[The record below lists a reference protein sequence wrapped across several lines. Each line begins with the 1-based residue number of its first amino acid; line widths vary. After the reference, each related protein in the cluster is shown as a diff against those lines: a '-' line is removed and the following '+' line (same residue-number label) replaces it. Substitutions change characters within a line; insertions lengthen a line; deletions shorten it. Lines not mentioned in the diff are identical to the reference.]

1 MQAQPPS
8 PTQLASE
15 FVPVERLLI
24 VRLSSMGDVIHTL
37 PAVTALRVAFPE
49 CYISWVIEERW
60 AELLCTLVAPR
71 SGPRS
76 PQRPLVDKVHAV
88 NTREW
93 RRSLLTNETWEQMA
107 VCFSELRAGRHE
119 VAIDFQGAVR
129 SGIVA
134 RWSKAP
140 VIYGFAQPRENAASI
155 FYTRQ
160 VQARGG
166 HIIEQNLSLA
176 SAMAHCELSAPKVE
190 LPRDDMA
197 EHACQ
202 KQLNAH
208 SIRDY
213 VIVNPGAGWGAK
225 QWPAERYG
233 QVAKRLMQEGLK
245 SLINFGPG
253 EEQLAHAAAAASEG
267 TAQGFSGSLSEL
279 IALTRGARLFI
290 GGDTGPMHLAAALGI
305 PVVGIFGPTDPARNG
320 PYGTRSVVL
329 RSPASP
335 TTHVR
340 HRDPDE
346 GMLEIGA
353 DDVIVA
359 ALKLLKDSGG

>member
-1 MQAQPPS
+1 
-8 PTQLASE
+8 
-15 FVPVERLLI
+15 
-24 VRLSSMGDVIHTL
+24 
-37 PAVTALRVAFPE
+37 
-49 CYISWVIEERW
+49 
-60 AELLCTLVAPR
+60 
-71 SGPRS
+71 
-76 PQRPLVDKVHAV
+76 
-88 NTREW
+88 
-93 RRSLLTNETWEQMA
+93 
-107 VCFSELRAGRHE
+107 
-119 VAIDFQGAVR
+119 
-129 SGIVA
+129 VA

-160 VQARGG
+160 VQARGA

-176 SAMAHCELSAPKVE
+176 SAMAHCELSPPRVE
-190 LPRDDMA
+190 LPYDDMA
-197 EHACQ
+197 ERARQ

-208 SIRDY
+208 GIRDY

-233 QVAKRLMQEGLK
+233 QVAKRLMQETGLK

-253 EEQLAHAAAAASEG
+253 EEQLAHAAEAASDG
-267 TAQGFSGSLSEL
+267 AAQGFSGSLSEL

-290 GGDTGPMHLAAALGI
+290 GGDTGPMHLAAALRV
-305 PVVGIFGPTDPARNG
+305 PVVGIFGPTNPARNG

-329 RSPASP
+329 RSPSSP
-335 TTHVR
+335 TTHAR

-353 DDVIVA
+353 EDVIAA
-359 ALKLLKDSGG
+359 ALRLLKDSSG